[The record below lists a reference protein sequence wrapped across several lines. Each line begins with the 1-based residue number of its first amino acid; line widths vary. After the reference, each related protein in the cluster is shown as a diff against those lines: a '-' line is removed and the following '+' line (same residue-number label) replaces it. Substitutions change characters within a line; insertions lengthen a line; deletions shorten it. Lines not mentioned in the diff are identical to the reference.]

1 MDEILDSDLEKVI
14 VTTAPTVAN
23 KEIDHEIEIITAE
36 CVFGMNIFRDLFAGI
51 RDIFWRQECS
61 KSENTKGLT
70 SNLFKRT

>member
-36 CVFGMNIFRDLFAGI
+36 TFYLKMAG
-51 RDIFWRQECS
+51 
-61 KSENTKGLT
+61 
-70 SNLFKRT
+70 